1 MNTIKRNAFTLV
13 ELLVVIAIIGILIGM
28 LLPAVQQVRE
38 AAQRTACANKMR
50 QIGLAVHNYESA
62 HGHFP
67 VNQVGPGLPDGVGGF
82 GPGYYSWLVPLLP
95 FVEQENLHSRFDLT
109 INNGDGDGFLIGA
122 SHPNAEAAATP
133 VDLFICPSNTPSSD
147 NRVMGFANPASSNY
161 AGNIGWPSRA
171 SGFTGERPAN
181 SFNGAIPLEN
191 PTNPVPWHGS
201 SVSGFAQILDGT
213 SNTALISE
221 RLIQTGN
228 SIQAIRNSDQRLGS
242 RHIVPTRAEPLSLI
256 ADRLLN
262 STDQHILESA
272 FTGRAWSSGY
282 SLTGATY
289 VHILPP
295 NSTLGHFTTSE
306 DEGDFL
312 VTPSSNHTG
321 GVNLVRVDGSVSFIS
336 DGIDRAAWWALGAC
350 NDGRAN

>member
-1 MNTIKRNAFTLV
+1 M
-13 ELLVVIAIIGILIGM
+13 
-28 LLPAVQQVRE
+28 
-38 AAQRTACANKMR
+38 
-50 QIGLAVHNYESA
+50 
-62 HGHFP
+62 
-67 VNQVGPGLPDGVGGF
+67 GGF

-95 FVEQENLHSRFDLT
+95 FVEQGNLYSKFDLT
-109 INNGDGDGFLIGA
+109 INNGDGDGFLIGDL
-122 SHPNAEAAATP
+122 HPNAEAAATT
-133 VDLFICPSNTPSSD
+133 VDLFLCPSSIPSTD

-181 SFNGAIPLEN
+181 TFNGVIPLVN
-191 PTNPVPWHGS
+191 PSDPVPWHGS
-201 SVSGFAQILDGT
+201 SVSGFAQILDGS
-213 SNTALISE
+213 SNTAMISE

-228 SIQAIRNSDQRLGS
+228 SIQEIRNSDPRLGS
-242 RHIVPTRAEPLSLI
+242 RHIVPTQPEPLSRI

-295 NSTLGHFTTSE
+295 NSILGHFSSSA

-312 VTPSSNHTG
+312 VTPSSNHPG
-321 GVNLVRVDGSVSFIS
+321 GVNLVRVDGSVSFIG
-336 DGIDRAAWWALGAC
+336 DDIDRDAWWALGAC
-350 NDGRAN
+350 NDGRVNTLDN